1 MSGVFII
8 KNLFFSFYMIIILVI
23 ALYRF
28 FSKKVDNIEKLYKS
42 FDNILNEETQNIELP
57 NEMTRFSEKLNKI
70 KYEYILS
77 TKEQKKLNKRKMI

>member
-1 MSGVFII
+1 
-8 KNLFFSFYMIIILVI
+8 MIIILVI

-70 KYEYILS
+70 KYEVYF
-77 TKEQKKLNKRKMI
+77 KYKKSKRS